1 MTEESVPGQ
10 WQALT
15 LGGVLRL
22 TEDLDVPKN
31 VPFRWP
37 PAELEEKGQGDHQEA
52 FGNGL
57 GTQHPTKQYFPEH
70 STQGLGR
77 KAVTQAYPAERVA
90 PWPGSTIRLFP
101 FLDPQRGGS
110 SC

>member
-15 LGGVLRL
+15 LAGVLRL

-52 FGNGL
+52 WKWPWYSASNQTILSRTFYPGAREEGCHSGL
-57 GTQHPTKQYFPEH
+57 
-70 STQGLGR
+70 SSR
-77 KAVTQAYPAERVA
+77 KGS